1 MSGKTRYAAYLV
13 RWQKQ
18 EDQSQ
23 WRAMAEDVYSGEK
36 THFTSKNALL
46 HFLWQSL
53 NSPPAP
59 GATAAEMMEEE

>member
-13 RWQKQ
+13 RWQEQ
-18 EDQSQ
+18 ADQSQ
-23 WRAMAEDVYSGEK
+23 WRAVAEDVYSGEK

-53 NSPPAP
+53 NSPFAL
-59 GATAAEMMEEE
+59 AETAAEMRKEE